1 MHEKVSTGPVEEKSR
16 TLLPTSFLTGNVT
29 SAGTWEPL
37 FSWTGIPRRLTT
49 QFKRGFH
56 LSTAVRVIIMQVQNV
71 LGFDLAGGNYPVG
84 VTLLNDTFLG
94 RFSEPSDAGLLL
106 TERATSG
113 SVFFNTVGA
122 QGVLG
127 SFNVEMVDRDRGNPG
142 GGIQRGAVPP
152 ARPLKHRPGCPV
164 CLWAILVQR
173 VRSPSW
179 SL

>member
-1 MHEKVSTGPVEEKSR
+1 VGSGSLSGPLQFPVR
-16 TLLPTSFLTGNVT
+16 TALEVYGRDPDGGPRLDDVQVWLLDAPTDC
-29 SAGTWEPL
+29 A
-37 FSWTGIPRRLTT
+37 SWRVADPPGL
-49 QFKRGFH
+49 G
-56 LSTAVRVIIMQVQNV
+56 RVIIMQVQNV

-179 SL
+179 

>member
-1 MHEKVSTGPVEEKSR
+1 MTRDSR
-16 TLLPTSFLTGNVT
+16 L
-29 SAGTWEPL
+29 
-37 FSWTGIPRRLTT
+37 SWTGIPRRLT

-94 RFSEPSDAGLLL
+94 RFSEPSDGGLLL

-127 SFNVEMVDRDRGNPG
+127 SFNVGMVDRDGGNPTALVG
-142 GGIQRGAVPP
+142 EYNAVPC
-152 ARPLKHRPGCPV
+152 PLPGP
-164 CLWAILVQR
+164 
-173 VRSPSW
+173 
-179 SL
+179 